1 MNLGYIYNYQDY
13 EELIRSNFQKEDLLH
28 QDDIPLDYHG
38 YYIGIGVQL
47 CKKEDGNYYFVADL
61 SKVPYHRVRDLAVP
75 RHIHDLAFLLAI
87 CNKYIPIYDTNG
99 NLLVTMEEFKE
110 LRRKMS
116 GLSEYDAGEF
126 QFSDNLNLPDIE
138 VLMKDMEKDRKQVA
152 LVAPVIEQR
161 TKQVV
166 EQRMG
171 LTGGIADLKTS
182 YELINTG
189 STGRGTNV
197 PNDFDFD
204 FAVRMELGEF
214 RRTFSS
220 KSFANVSRLQ
230 SLLQE
235 EFVLV
240 PSNLINVTTARLKLH
255 DVNVHFTKEN
265 GEETE
270 EKYDIDFSFFS
281 NIKSFLSTVGAL
293 EQRLEQIRVQNPEK
307 YYMVLANIVYAKK
320 VLKAGSVYKPSRS
333 DKSQGGLGGVGI
345 ENWILQYGGSF
356 IDAAQSFVDAA
367 KKCIEMYNVDL
378 NDINNY
384 NNDSKD
390 GPAYKAF
397 IEFQKIYPVF
407 DFGKSL
413 ESVSKGIYPY
423 DDFVMRNMRIGGFL
437 RTYTCL
443 SNQLELLKQKS
454 FIQDDV
460 IKTI

>member
-13 EELIRSNFQKEDLLH
+13 EDLIRSNFQKEDLLH
-28 QDDIPLDYHG
+28 QEDIPLDYHG
-38 YYIGIGVQL
+38 YYVGIGVQL
-47 CKKEDGNYYFVADL
+47 CKKEDGDYYFVADL
-61 SKVPYHRVRDLAVP
+61 SKAPYHRVRDLAVP

-87 CNKYIPIYDTNG
+87 CNKYVPIYDTSG
-99 NLLVTMEEFKE
+99 KLLVTMEDFTE

-126 QFSDNLNLPDIE
+126 QFSDNLDLPGIE
-138 VLMKDMEKDRKQVA
+138 ALMNDMEKDRKQVD

-161 TKQVV
+161 TKQVI

-171 LTGGIADLKTS
+171 LTEGLDGLKTS

-220 KSFANVSRLQ
+220 KSFVNVSRLQ

-235 EFVLV
+235 EYVLV
-240 PSNLINVTTARLKLH
+240 PSNLLNVTTARLKLH
-255 DVNVHFTKEN
+255 DVSVQFTKEN

-281 NIKSFLSTVGAL
+281 NNKRFLSTVGSL
-293 EQRLEQIRVQNPEK
+293 EQRLEQIKTQSPEK

-320 VLKAGSVYKPSRS
+320 VLKAGNAYKPSRS

-345 ENWILQYGGSF
+345 ENWILQHGGSF

-378 NDINNY
+378 KDMNNY
-384 NNDSKD
+384 NNDSKVS
-390 GPAYKAF
+390 PAYKAF

-423 DDFVMRNMRIGGFL
+423 DDFVMRNMRISGFL
-437 RTYTCL
+437 KTFICL
-443 SNQLELLKQKS
+443 SEQLDLLKQENY
-454 FIQDDV
+454 IQDDGT
-460 IKTI
+460 KTI

>member
-1 MNLGYIYNYQDY
+1 M
-13 EELIRSNFQKEDLLH
+13 ED
-28 QDDIPLDYHG
+28 
-38 YYIGIGVQL
+38 
-47 CKKEDGNYYFVADL
+47 F
-61 SKVPYHRVRDLAVP
+61 
-75 RHIHDLAFLLAI
+75 
-87 CNKYIPIYDTNG
+87 T
-99 NLLVTMEEFKE
+99 E

-126 QFSDNLNLPDIE
+126 QFSDNLDLPGIE
-138 VLMKDMEKDRKQVA
+138 ALMNDMEKDRKQVD

-161 TKQVV
+161 TKQVI

-171 LTGGIADLKTS
+171 LTEGLDGLKTS

-220 KSFANVSRLQ
+220 KSFVNVSRLQ

-235 EFVLV
+235 EYVLV
-240 PSNLINVTTARLKLH
+240 PSNLLNVTTARLKLH
-255 DVNVHFTKEN
+255 DVSVQFTKEN

-281 NIKSFLSTVGAL
+281 NNKRFLSTVGSL
-293 EQRLEQIRVQNPEK
+293 EQRLEQIKTQSPEK

-320 VLKAGSVYKPSRS
+320 VLKAGNAYKPSRS

-345 ENWILQYGGSF
+345 ENWILQHGGSF

-378 NDINNY
+378 KDMNNY
-384 NNDSKD
+384 NNDSKVS
-390 GPAYKAF
+390 PAYKAF

-413 ESVSKGIYPY
+413 ESVSKGNYPY
-423 DDFVMRNMRIGGFL
+423 DDFVMRNMRISGFL
-437 RTYTCL
+437 KTFICL
-443 SNQLELLKQKS
+443 SEQLDLLKQENY
-454 FIQDDV
+454 IQDDGT
-460 IKTI
+460 KTI